1 MQDKSPAIVSAA
13 WLAERLGTPGLAV
26 VDASWHMPDAGRDAR
41 AEYLA
46 AHIPGAVFFDLDAVV
61 DRTSGLPHMLP
72 SPDVFAEAVGALGIG
87 DGARIV
93 VYEAAGL
100 FSAPRIRWMFRVM
113 GAADVAILDGGLAG
127 WRAEGLP
134 VENGPATPSR
144 RVFTPAFDA
153 AAVADA
159 EDVRAALGSGAARLA
174 DARSPSRFTGAE
186 ADPRPGVRP
195 GHMPGARN
203 LHYRTLL
210 TPDGSLKTPPE
221 LAEAIAAAGLGGEE
235 PVIATCG
242 SGVTAAIVAFALE
255 TLGRHR
261 TRIYDGSWAEW
272 GAREDLPAQTGPAE
286 KPDR

>member
-1 MQDKSPAIVSAA
+1 MQDKSPVVSPA
-13 WLAERLGTPGLAV
+13 WLAERLGTPGIAI
-26 VDASWHMPDAGRDAR
+26 VDASWHMPDAARDAR

-46 AHIPGAVFFDLDAVV
+46 AHIPDAVFFDLDAVV

-72 SPDVFAEAVGALGIG
+72 PPDVFADAVGELGIG
-87 DGARIV
+87 GGMQIV

-100 FSAPRIRWMFRVM
+100 FSAPRVRWMFRVM
-113 GAADVAILDGGLAG
+113 GAADVVLLDGGLAR

-134 VENGPATPSR
+134 VESGMATPPR

-153 AAVADA
+153 AAVAGV
-159 EDVRAALGSGAARLA
+159 EDVRAALQSGAARLA

-186 ADPRPGVRP
+186 ADPRRGVRP
-195 GHMPGARN
+195 GHMPGACN

-210 TPDGSLKTPPE
+210 TPDGRLKTAPE
-221 LAEAIAAAGLGGEE
+221 LADAAAAAGLGRGE

-242 SGVTAAIVAFALE
+242 SGVTAAIVALALE
-255 TLGRHR
+255 TLGRHD

-272 GAREDLPAQTGPAE
+272 GAREDLPAETGPAE
-286 KPDR
+286 KSGA